1 MTTQSRRRFGLG
13 LLATYCIGAVTLA
26 YTDSTHAQSMSR
38 VFHADLSADNQTR
51 LTISPAS
58 GTADL
63 TLDLTDL
70 TLTWEVHFK
79 DLQSTPTRASLHG
92 PAQPGANGL
101 AFVDLAPEGIKSPLT
116 GSAVLTEAEV
126 QYLLAGWTYVEIAT
140 EKFPYGETRGPVDV
154 GPRDENDP
162 Y

>member
-1 MTTQSRRRFGLG
+1 MTIRSKRRFLISMASFACLG
-13 LLATYCIGAVTLA
+13 FSLALA
-26 YTDSTHAQSMSR
+26 DSAFAQSMSR
-38 VFHADLSADNQTR
+38 VFHGELSADNQTR

-63 TLDLTDL
+63 ALDLTDL

-79 DLQSTPTRASLHG
+79 DLQSKPTRASLHG

-101 AFVDLAPEGIKSPLT
+101 PFVDLAPDGIVSPLK
-116 GSAVLTEAEV
+116 GSKVLTEAEV

-140 EKFPYGETRGPVDV
+140 EKFPYGEARAPVDV

>member
-1 MTTQSRRRFGLG
+1 MTIQSARNFTAGILSTFF
-13 LLATYCIGAVTLA
+13 LAAVLA
-26 YTDSTHAQSMSR
+26 PISPALAQSTSR
-38 VFHADLSADNQTR
+38 VFHADLSSENQTR
-51 LTISPAS
+51 LTVSPAT

-63 TLDLTDL
+63 SLDLTDL
-70 TLTWEVHFK
+70 TLTWELHFT
-79 DLQSTPTRASLHG
+79 DLQSKPIAASLHG

-101 AFVDLAPEGIKSPLT
+101 AFVDLAPEGIKSPLK

-126 QYLLAGWTYVEIAT
+126 QYLLAGWTYVEITT